1 MSFSTEIKQEIA
13 LVKLKNCCARAQ
25 LSALIQLTSSLSI
38 VDRQLQLLVRSENP
52 TTAKRVVALIKKL
65 YPIKTELEVA
75 RKTNL
80 KKNNVYTVSIISDA
94 KTILEDLGLY
104 SSKGLLN
111 HPSYKIVA
119 NDCCAQ
125 SYLAG
130 CFLAYGSCNSPLKT
144 NYHLE
149 IAVGDEEHANFIL
162 KLINRFQL
170 GAKISKRKN
179 KYIVYIKRA
188 DMIADFL
195 KVIGASESLMKF
207 EDIRISRDIKNSY
220 VRLDNCEIANDVKT
234 MAAAKKQLESIE
246 KIMNSGKYETLPEK
260 IKNIIDLR
268 TEMQDASL
276 LEMCVAY
283 QKKFGDVISKSG
295 LKHRLNKIDEI
306 ANRIVEGEII

>member
-13 LVKLKNCCARAQ
+13 LVKLDKCCAKAQ

-38 VDRQLQLLVRSENP
+38 TNRQLQLLVRSENP
-52 TTAKRVVALIKKL
+52 TTAKRVVALIKEL

-111 HPSYKIVA
+111 HPTHTIVA
-119 NDCCAQ
+119 KDCCTK

-149 IAVGDEEHANFIL
+149 IAVGEEEHASFIL
-162 KLINRFQL
+162 KLINRFIP
-170 GAKISKRKN
+170 GARISKRRS

-188 DMIADFL
+188 DIIADFL
-195 KVIGASESLMKF
+195 KLIGASESVMKY
-207 EDIRISRDIKNSY
+207 EDVRISRDIKNSY
-220 VRLDNCEIANDVKT
+220 VRLDNCEIANEVKT
-234 MAAAKKQLESIE
+234 LAAAKKQLESIQ
-246 KIMNSGKYETLPEK
+246 KIKESGKYETLPEK
-260 IKNIIDLR
+260 IKNVIDLR
-268 TEMQDASL
+268 TDMQEASL
-276 LEMCVAY
+276 LEMCDAY
-283 QKKFGDVISKSG
+283 QKKYGDVLSKSG
-295 LKHRLNKIDEI
+295 LKHRLNKIEDI
-306 ANRIVEGEII
+306 ASRISEEII